1 MIGFSGSKIWHR
13 PSMLCWS
20 FQGQH
25 IWVLLFSC
33 SKLFFDE
40 EMLFV
45 PSKLTQQR
53 YMFLCPKRTTG
64 KHMLYPLS
72 KLKYMGTT
80 VSLLKSM
87 QRRPMSFLLSKSAYM
102 STSVSVVQNRD
113 KLVECVR
120 LLSHVIHQ
128 IGTSVS
134 LLKKVP
140 AMYLLSKSTYMSSS
154 VSLVQLHLGHFMVC
168 VFCPRIYVKTVLLLL
183 CSK

>member
-1 MIGFSGSKIWHR
+1 
-13 PSMLCWS
+13 
-20 FQGQH
+20 
-25 IWVLLFSC
+25 
-33 SKLFFDE
+33 
-40 EMLFV
+40 MLFV